1 MKQNFP
7 AVSKNFNIICHEMEL
22 WIVTIYVR
30 KLSEKEENLCY
41 MNYHLTTETMIRQM
55 MIR

>member
-1 MKQNFP
+1 M
-7 AVSKNFNIICHEMEL
+7 AIICHEMEL

-30 KLSEKEENLCY
+30 KLSEKEVNLCY